1 MDTKTQTVSSLT
13 KEFQTPIGSGTVD
26 DTAQKGMSE
35 HSSWFSTHGLT
46 VSLQGNLILKN
57 IDLVVAKGEFL
68 SLLGPSGC
76 GKTTFLKTIAGLLVP
91 DSGDVNLG
99 GASLNSVPPQQRGTV
114 VVFQDMRLFPHMNVI
129 DNVAF
134 GLKMQGRRIAARHD
148 AAHDL
153 LDKVGLSDFGK
164 RHVRELSG
172 GQQQRVALARA
183 LAIKPRLLL
192 LDEPFSSLDTNLRQR
207 MREMVRALHDSLSLT
222 TVLVTHDHAE
232 ALLLSDRIAM
242 MFEGELVQIDSP
254 RILLEQ
260 PATPEV
266 AEYFSELNLINERIQ
281 DIFATPET
289 TPRIPSKPL

>member
-1 MDTKTQTVSSLT
+1 M
-13 KEFQTPIGSGTVD
+13 D
-26 DTAQKGMSE
+26 DTCSKDISGAFP
-35 HSSWFSTHGLT
+35 WFSAQGLA
-46 VSLQGNLILKN
+46 VSLQGVPILKG
-57 IDLVVAKGEFL
+57 IDLDVAKGEFL

-76 GKTTFLKTIAGLLVP
+76 GKTTFLKTIAGLLMP
-91 DSGDVNLG
+91 DSGNISLG
-99 GASLNSVPPQQRGTV
+99 GISLNSVPPQKRGTV
-114 VVFQDMRLFPHMNVI
+114 VVFQDMRLFPHMNVL

-134 GLKMQGRRIAARHD
+134 GLKMQGAKTAERRDTAR
-148 AAHDL
+148 AL
-153 LDKVGLSDFGK
+153 LDKVGLSGFEK
-164 RHVRELSG
+164 RRIRELSG

-222 TVLVTHDHAE
+222 TILVTHDHAE

-242 MFEGELVQIDSP
+242 MFEGKLVQTDSP

-266 AEYFSELNLINERIQ
+266 AEYFSELNLVNERIQ
-281 DIFATPET
+281 AMLE
-289 TPRIPSKPL
+289 